1 MRANAHC
8 RRAQARP
15 AGSRTH
21 TGQVTVGGT
30 PRCARSVTLATTTDY
45 APEPAP
51 PSPDVS
57 FHRVVLA
64 LSGFRLISLT
74 CDGFDVA

>member
-21 TGQVTVGGT
+21 TEQVTVGGT

-51 PSPDVS
+51 LLLPYHFTALRWPYQVS
-57 FHRVVLA
+57 
-64 LSGFRLISLT
+64 G
-74 CDGFDVA
+74 